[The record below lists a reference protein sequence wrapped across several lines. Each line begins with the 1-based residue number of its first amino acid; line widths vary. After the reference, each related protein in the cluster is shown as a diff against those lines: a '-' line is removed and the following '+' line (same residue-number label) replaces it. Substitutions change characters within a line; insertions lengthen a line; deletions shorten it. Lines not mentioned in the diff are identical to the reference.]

1 MHGFT
6 VDLAWSA
13 GQATSFTLP
22 NTGPASATPTVA
34 SAARRRQLTPAA
46 QAPVVQWQATT
57 VSPTA
62 AR

>member
-22 NTGPASATPTVA
+22 NTGPASATPRWHRPRGA
-34 SAARRRQLTPAA
+34 GS
-46 QAPVVQWQATT
+46 
-57 VSPTA
+57 
-62 AR
+62 